1 MEREVPQ
8 FQRVLQNVEKLGSLE
23 PFSVT
28 IKCWSQDTKTFT
40 DLIISKVYP
49 FTTIN
54 ELKLRI
60 YDNKASNVWIPD
72 QVFLATTYG
81 NSTESEKDFYLPSDN
96 QWFSQED
103 RGSGTEY
110 IILKSPLFRCRP
122 GSPLDTQFIDTLGE
136 QRAVARDNRGRS
148 VLEEAYPGQIP
159 TFFAF
164 CATDMLAAFGFY
176 DGQVVP
182 DRDWIGRFKMYF
194 PALEPNNY
202 RPSAKN
208 ITDASQLLKYM
219 IANNKILDAVQDLLE
234 NDVPTVNLSVSN
246 ILALRLDFIREA
258 ENDLTE
264 NSYITPFKSVEELFF
279 DADVNGRRPFMRLLS
294 ALDEPIT
301 KIHVQGL
308 IPIPDIAHPSLLLQW
323 KDEQSPDPHTDFLFM
338 KVLTKGIET
347 GSPPLYATVKIFYD
361 GSAFVTLLPS
371 KQHRNG
377 IDPKTDL
384 RDLDLIL
391 AEGVKKTHL
400 EGRTISLN
408 EVSLTLGLRLERE
421 DKHLTSK
428 ILSERLKHFSYFF
441 QEIKNYNPETKP
453 LILLRYKAVNQYADD
468 PNNIYTFIR
477 QYIQFHSMK
486 SNVIPAIASEFN
498 LTFEEAERMLRLY
511 AELDDSYILV
521 NPELHTFSK
530 ENNSGIDIAIFG
542 QHPVYNIKITRC
554 TSIKHLQ
561 RIYSILSMYLTTDI
575 TTVAK
580 EDVEQAIKKMEP
592 AITKIEQLRI
602 EKEDDEYET
611 KTIINKIIP
620 PAAAQPSDL
629 DLYGL
634 NSSGS
639 DMGAVPAPSTA
650 KKSYNNDF
658 AMYLNDDFSGGAV
671 APPHPLSIYS
681 GGAVA
686 PPHPHLQTNSQQGG
700 AKRVFKE
707 DEDKDLVA
715 AGWYIKKL
723 KELDPRL
730 FEFKAGIKGDN
741 DYSRKCQSNAN
752 RQPVGL
758 SEQEYKRMLKEYEND
773 RDLTFIEIPLRPGE
787 SDPPMIGEVITVLRY
802 GTTPTAPNYYFCP
815 LLFCLK
821 DKIMVLTKDFEGSR
835 WRKGY
840 EKPEPKKPNTCPFCG
855 GQEII
860 DKKAAKIG
868 YTVMR
873 RGFLPQSTSTVA
885 TFIDFTKDSTHPD
898 KFELPCCYDKSTMY
912 RLTDKAF
919 APFLALTRKTQPED
933 QQIAEV
939 ALPDQDDIIN
949 YEIYRFKL
957 PSSYILEPSRFPL
970 KPGTFGLIGP
980 ALDKYFQQNSP
991 SLVKRDIRQELRPS
1005 KGNHGF
1011 LRMGVQGSKTLDP
1024 NALFGILAPY
1034 LNKNSIDEVRQL
1046 ILDRMSPRL
1055 FISANYGNL
1064 VHEFYN
1070 PCGARPSSEELQQWS
1085 STYLNMTPNP
1095 QNEFELRRAYMS
1107 YNSFIEYISSN
1118 TTYKEYRIFAHML
1131 SYKGIF
1137 SENGIIF
1144 IMIEYD
1150 SQDLEKAP
1158 RVACPP
1164 FGYNP
1169 LIHDGCDF
1177 GFILRDQ
1184 QNIYEALLYYE
1195 FIEADEQF
1203 TDRRHVTYLKF
1214 NPKTGAKLEPII
1226 LQRINEFMNSCEYV
1240 GRAIYTAGSS
1250 VKAKDLVTVSELMA
1264 PESPIKDYVKGIVRD
1279 VYNHIVGVTLFT
1291 GTGRLIPMPVADDGY
1306 LPLESY
1312 FYFDWN
1318 SVPVTTVDRIIDF
1331 YNNELG
1337 QFIEDNPGYKI
1348 SAILKMEG
1356 SKQVRAIRFANGAIC
1371 PARGI
1376 IANLPAEL
1384 QSMIIASDFPEYEM
1398 NRAIFFSED
1407 ADEECEAYTSQMTEL
1422 PEDLA
1427 AISGQQLAELYQ
1439 HFRLSVAHWLA
1450 ETATASLRRDVENV
1464 IFRRGLPTY
1473 ERRRRLMILLHATL
1487 DKWFIASADYIPG
1500 RPFIKR
1506 RDCRRLAE
1514 EACTDA
1520 CAWSEPD
1527 KTCKIHVPLK
1537 TPTFVL
1543 TKDLFIMRLIDEL
1556 IQFRQRR
1563 NEILEDRVKTTVQL
1577 KTAVRIEDEWI
1588 LPESSISWIELLKLE
1603 WAKKTYEVPKYYEE
1617 IIQPSDEVGKED
1629 RLRPEEMY
1637 GISEEFLEHFDTTSD
1652 KWALTSEETLRKV
1665 LQTQEIINPASIS
1678 KNLFSPVFFIAEDL
1692 RVMLYLPDISSI
1704 KNIPPVYAIVQQD
1717 GSFGLLISNRDPSN
1731 PKIAFNELP
1740 AKLQAVINNR
1750 RLLKIVGSE
1759 AEEAAPVTLRRRRT
1773 AIPL

>member
-1 MEREVPQ
+1 MEREIPQ
-8 FQRVLQNVEKLGSLE
+8 FQRVLQNVEKLGSLD
-23 PFSVT
+23 PFSIT
-28 IKCWSQDTKTFT
+28 IKCWSHDNKSFQDV
-40 DLIISKVYP
+40 IINNVYP

-60 YDNKASNVWIPD
+60 YEQKASNLWIPD
-72 QVFLATTYG
+72 QVFLATAQG
-81 NSTESEKDFYLPSDN
+81 NSTESEKDFYLPADN
-96 QWFSQED
+96 QWYSEYE
-103 RGSGTEY
+103 RGSDTDY
-110 IILKSPLFRCRP
+110 IILKSPLFRCKP
-122 GSPLDTQFIDTLGE
+122 GTPLDSQFIDTLGE
-136 QRAVARDNRGRS
+136 PRAVSRDNRGRS
-148 VLEEAYPGQIP
+148 VLEDAYPGQIP
-159 TFFAF
+159 IFFAF
-164 CATDMLAAFGFY
+164 CAADMLAAFGFN
-176 DGQVVP
+176 DGQPVP

-194 PALEPNNY
+194 PALQPNNY
-202 RPSAKN
+202 RPSAKD
-208 ITDASQLLKYM
+208 IADASQLQKFM
-219 IANNKILDAVQDLLE
+219 IMNNKMLASIQDLLE
-234 NDVPTVNLSVSN
+234 NDVPTVNLNMNN
-246 ILALRLDFIREA
+246 ILALRLDFTGEQKS
-258 ENDLTE
+258 ED
-264 NSYITPFKSVEELFF
+264 SYITPFKSVEELFF
-279 DADVNGRRPFMRLLS
+279 DANVNERRPFMRLLS

-301 KIHVQGL
+301 KIHVQGI
-308 IPIPDIAHPSLLLQW
+308 IPIPDIAHPGLLLQW
-323 KDEQSPDPHTDFLFM
+323 KDEQNPDPHSDFLFI
-338 KVLTKGIET
+338 KVLTKGLEA
-347 GSPPLYATVKIFYD
+347 GSPPLYATVKIFHD
-361 GSAFVTLLPS
+361 GSSFVTLLPS

-384 RDLDLIL
+384 RDLDLVL
-391 AEGVKKTHL
+391 AEGVKNTHL
-400 EGRTISLN
+400 EGREISLN
-408 EVSLTLGLRLERE
+408 EVSLTLSLRLERE

-428 ILSERLKHFSYFF
+428 VLNERLKHFSYFF

-477 QYIQFHSMK
+477 QYIQVHSIK

-498 LTFEEAERMLRLY
+498 LTFEEAEKMLRLY
-511 AELDDSYILV
+511 VELDDSYVLV

-530 ENNSGIDIAIFG
+530 ENNPGIDIAIFG

-592 AITKIEQLRI
+592 AVTKIEQLRI

-611 KTIINKIIP
+611 RTLINKIIP
-620 PAAAQPSDL
+620 PATAQPSDL

-639 DMGAVPAPSTA
+639 DMVADTPTVQKT
-650 KKSYNNDF
+650 YNNDF
-658 AMYLNDDFSGGAV
+658 AMFLNDDFSGG
-671 APPHPLSIYS
+671 STT
-681 GGAVA
+681 
-686 PPHPHLQTNSQQGG
+686 QEGG
-700 AKRVFKE
+700 AKRVFRE

-773 RDLTFIEIPLRPGE
+773 KDLTFVEIPLRPGE
-787 SDPPMIGEVITVLRY
+787 PEPPMIGEVITVLRY
-802 GTTPTAPNYYFCP
+802 GTNPTTPNYYFCP

-840 EKPEPKKPNTCPFCG
+840 EKPKPKDPNTCPFCG
-855 GQEII
+855 GEEIV

-919 APFLALTRKTQPED
+919 APFLALTRKDQPAD
-933 QQIAEV
+933 QKVIEAV
-939 ALPDQDDIIN
+939 APDADDIIN

-957 PSSYILEPSRFPL
+957 PSSYILEASRFPL

-980 ALDKYFQQNSP
+980 ALDKFFHQNSP

-1024 NALFGILAPY
+1024 NAFFGILAPY

-1046 ILDRMSPRL
+1046 ILERMSPRL

-1064 VHEFYN
+1064 IHEFYN
-1070 PCGARPSSEELQQWS
+1070 PCGPRPSTEELQQWS
-1085 STYLNMTPNP
+1085 STHLNITLNP

-1107 YNSFIEYISSN
+1107 YQSFIEYITSN
-1118 TTYKEYRIFAHML
+1118 TTYKEYRIFAQML

-1144 IMIEYD
+1144 LVIEYN
-1150 SQDLEKAP
+1150 SQDLDEPP

-1203 TDRRHVTYLKF
+1203 IDRRHMTYLKF
-1214 NPKTGAKLEPII
+1214 NPATNDKLQPII
-1226 LQRINEFMNSCEYV
+1226 VQRINEFTQNCEYV

-1250 VKAKDLVTVSELMA
+1250 VKSKDLITISELLS
-1264 PESPIKDYVKGIVRD
+1264 PESAIKDYVKGVVRD

-1291 GTGRLIPMPVADDGY
+1291 GTGRLIPMPVADDGF
-1306 LPLESY
+1306 LPLDSY

-1318 SVPVTTVDRIIDF
+1318 SVPIASVDKIFEF
-1331 YNNELG
+1331 YDDQLA
-1337 QFIEDNPGYKI
+1337 QFVESNPGYKI
-1348 SAILKMEG
+1348 DAILKIEG

-1371 PARGI
+1371 PARGV
-1376 IANLPAEL
+1376 IANLPEEL
-1384 QSMIIASDFPEYEM
+1384 QSKIVASDFPEYEM

-1407 ADEECEAYTSQMTEL
+1407 AKEECEAFTSQMTEL

-1439 HFRLSVAHWLA
+1439 HFRLSVAHWLSEA
-1450 ETATASLRRDVENV
+1450 PTANLRRDVENV
-1464 IFRRGLPTY
+1464 IFRKGLPTY
-1473 ERRRRLMILLHATL
+1473 ERRRRLMILLQSTL

-1506 RDCRRLAE
+1506 RDCRRLTE

-1520 CAWSEPD
+1520 CAWSEQD

-1577 KTAVRIEDEWI
+1577 KTAVRIDNEWI
-1588 LPESSISWIELLKLE
+1588 LPESSVSWIELLKLE

-1617 IIQPSDEVGKED
+1617 IIQPSAEDGKED
-1629 RLRPEEMY
+1629 RLRPEAMY
-1637 GISEEFLEHFDTTSD
+1637 SLSDEFLENFDTTSD

-1665 LQTQEIINPASIS
+1665 LQTQETINPSSIS
-1678 KNLFSPVFFIAEDL
+1678 KNLSSPVFFISEDL
-1692 RVMLYLPDISSI
+1692 RVALYLPQLV
-1704 KNIPPVYAIVQQD
+1704 KEMPPIYVIVQQD
-1717 GSFGLLISNRDPSN
+1717 GSFGLLVSNRDPSN
-1731 PKIAFNELP
+1731 PKIAFNDLP
-1740 AKLQAVINNR
+1740 AKLQEVANNR
-1750 RLLKIVGSE
+1750 RQIKIVGSDADDE
-1759 AEEAAPVTLRRRRT
+1759 PVTLRRRRR
-1773 AIPL
+1773 AVIPL